1 MSRPIVDYKG
11 RRRSKTIAFR
21 VSPEEDEVINALVAA
36 SGMTKQDYI
45 TSRLECRDINVNPN
59 VRVYRMLRDQMKSV
73 YAELRRLRSAD
84 GIDERLIELM
94 QVLTRVFIDLGAD
107 ELGAVGDDVAQQ
119 DAAVLRMAAGS
130 VRSDRLASSLGIK
143 GSHSRPM
150 RSARAAMLF
159 RFLLPPERKGESGK
173 TKRPPG
179 FGKPTARWGE
189 ERAFASSLAGR
200 GRRCGPDAT
209 RRGKGLRHNRT
220 EVTMNTNLTLQD
232 RAVKAAAR
240 FLEIRGYET
249 LATGWKSPETRG
261 TIDLVARDPE
271 SDDLVF
277 VDVSAR
283 PNSSAGFGDGRN
295 DRETMELLAVSWL
308 AENDFAESVGVRFDK
323 ISMIVVGEDRALL
336 RHHINAFGEA

>member
-1 MSRPIVDYKG
+1 
-11 RRRSKTIAFR
+11 
-21 VSPEEDEVINALVAA
+21 
-36 SGMTKQDYI
+36 
-45 TSRLECRDINVNPN
+45 
-59 VRVYRMLRDQMKSV
+59 
-73 YAELRRLRSAD
+73 
-84 GIDERLIELM
+84 
-94 QVLTRVFIDLGAD
+94 
-107 ELGAVGDDVAQQ
+107 
-119 DAAVLRMAAGS
+119 
-130 VRSDRLASSLGIK
+130 
-143 GSHSRPM
+143 
-150 RSARAAMLF
+150 
-159 RFLLPPERKGESGK
+159 
-173 TKRPPG
+173 
-179 FGKPTARWGE
+179 
-189 ERAFASSLAGR
+189 
-200 GRRCGPDAT
+200 
-209 RRGKGLRHNRT
+209 
-220 EVTMNTNLTLQD
+220 MNTNLTLQD

-295 DRETMELLAVSWL
+295 NRETMELLAVSWL

>member
-1 MSRPIVDYKG
+1 
-11 RRRSKTIAFR
+11 
-21 VSPEEDEVINALVAA
+21 
-36 SGMTKQDYI
+36 
-45 TSRLECRDINVNPN
+45 
-59 VRVYRMLRDQMKSV
+59 
-73 YAELRRLRSAD
+73 
-84 GIDERLIELM
+84 
-94 QVLTRVFIDLGAD
+94 
-107 ELGAVGDDVAQQ
+107 
-119 DAAVLRMAAGS
+119 
-130 VRSDRLASSLGIK
+130 
-143 GSHSRPM
+143 
-150 RSARAAMLF
+150 MLF

-200 GRRCGPDAT
+200 G
-209 RRGKGLRHNRT
+209 
-220 EVTMNTNLTLQD
+220 
-232 RAVKAAAR
+232 
-240 FLEIRGYET
+240 
-249 LATGWKSPETRG
+249 WKSPETRG

-283 PNSSAGFGDGRN
+283 PNSGAGFGDGRN

-308 AENDFAESVGVRFDK
+308 VENDFAESVGVRFDK

>member
-1 MSRPIVDYKG
+1 MRP
-11 RRRSKTIAFR
+11 AR
-21 VSPEEDEVINALVAA
+21 V
-36 SGMTKQDYI
+36 
-45 TSRLECRDINVNPN
+45 
-59 VRVYRMLRDQMKSV
+59 
-73 YAELRRLRSAD
+73 
-84 GIDERLIELM
+84 
-94 QVLTRVFIDLGAD
+94 
-107 ELGAVGDDVAQQ
+107 
-119 DAAVLRMAAGS
+119 
-130 VRSDRLASSLGIK
+130 
-143 GSHSRPM
+143 
-150 RSARAAMLF
+150 AMLF

-173 TKRPPG
+173 TKRPSG

-209 RRGKGLRHNRT
+209 RRGKGLRPNRT
-220 EVTMNTNLTLQD
+220 EVTMNTNPTLQD

-240 FLEIRGYET
+240 FLEVRGYET
-249 LATGWKSPETRG
+249 LATGWKSPETGG

-283 PNSSAGFGDGRN
+283 PNSGAGFGDGRN

>member
-1 MSRPIVDYKG
+1 MRP
-11 RRRSKTIAFR
+11 AR
-21 VSPEEDEVINALVAA
+21 V
-36 SGMTKQDYI
+36 
-45 TSRLECRDINVNPN
+45 
-59 VRVYRMLRDQMKSV
+59 
-73 YAELRRLRSAD
+73 
-84 GIDERLIELM
+84 
-94 QVLTRVFIDLGAD
+94 
-107 ELGAVGDDVAQQ
+107 
-119 DAAVLRMAAGS
+119 
-130 VRSDRLASSLGIK
+130 
-143 GSHSRPM
+143 
-150 RSARAAMLF
+150 AMLF

-179 FGKPTARWGE
+179 FGKPTARWDE

-209 RRGKGLRHNRT
+209 RRGKGLRPNRT
-220 EVTMNTNLTLQD
+220 EVTMNTNPTLQD
-232 RAVKAAAR
+232 RAVEAAAR

-249 LATGWKSPETRG
+249 LATGWKSPEARG

-283 PNSSAGFGDGRN
+283 PNSGAGFGDGRN

-336 RHHINAFGEA
+336 RHHINAFGEF